1 MDFSGIPLAKV
12 EVSGLTMVVSAARSW
27 TDCLFVLPSL
37 SRSFSFY
44 VFSFHL
50 SLLSVSI
57 PVCRFVYVSVSV
69 SLSVAPLVFHFA
81 LSRNTF
87 NYPTYL
93 CALQCLPPPLSPTLL
108 AVPPTPPPS
117 SSSTLL
123 PTPSRPLP
131 PPHSSLARKAIEFQT
146 RDCLE
151 LDIRGQPI
159 TAVAVRAAL
168 TLL

>member
-93 CALQCLPPPLSPTLL
+93 CALQCLPPSPR
-108 AVPPTPPPS
+108 PS
-117 SSSTLL
+117 S
-123 PTPSRPLP
+123 PSP
-131 PPHSSLARKAIEFQT
+131 PPHPRPPPAPSFPPPPAPSPHPTLPL
-146 RDCLE
+146 LE
-151 LDIRGQPI
+151 KPLNSKQETVSNWILEASQSQLWPSELR
-159 TAVAVRAAL
+159 
-168 TLL
+168 